1 MLQTPQQNERL
12 EYIPVPGSDPCK
24 QIRIVF
30 PGSTA
35 GCTLAETKRAVRL
48 HACLSREVD
57 QSTNLKLALDRK
69 QRFGIA
75 AALAWAVLYLCD
87 SPWLEQML
95 RDEDIHLFLEEE
107 TPMSLPHLSKHPYL
121 SYDFQSP
128 IAQSDSASRVAN
140 PAAQFQN
147 NQIQNITLYN
157 LAIRLI
163 ELGLNK
169 PFDRLRREYRAAIS
183 TDTSPHDAAAP
194 SPVEDFNIA
203 KDQIEELML
212 DSSMSYAYAV
222 DRCLS
227 FLFPGPPARNTFEYG
242 PFRKAFF
249 EDVIAPIQAVFDLIP
264 ASASQLSP

>member
-1 MLQTPQQNERL
+1 MLQMPQQDGRVEC
-12 EYIPVPGSDPCK
+12 IPIPGSDPYK
-24 QIRIVF
+24 QIRIMY
-30 PGSTA
+30 PESTA
-35 GCTLAETKRAVRL
+35 DHTLADTKRAVRL
-48 HACLSREVD
+48 HALLSREVD

-87 SPWLEQML
+87 SPWLEEVL

-107 TPMSLPHLSKHPYL
+107 NGMSSPHLSKHPYL
-121 SYDFQSP
+121 SYDFQRS
-128 IAQSDSASRVAN
+128 IAHPDPAPRMAD
-140 PAAQFQN
+140 PAAQFQSS
-147 NQIQNITLYN
+147 QIQNITLYT

-169 PFDRLRREYRAAIS
+169 PFDRLRREYRAATS
-183 TDTSPHDAAAP
+183 TNTLPQDAAAT
-194 SPVEDFNIA
+194 SPIEDFNVA

-249 EDVIAPIQAVFDLIP
+249 EDVVAPIQAVFDLIP
-264 ASASQLSP
+264 VSVSQLSF